1 MTRIFT
7 PVIALALLL
16 PSGASFAIDDP
27 TAGPEHFPQFRNLSA
42 LAGSVFGA
50 DARGFS
56 SLSGPTAL
64 STPVAHVLGHNQFR
78 IAGGAMSFTSSPELG
93 ESKSN
98 GTFYLMYGATL
109 GRFNIAIS
117 PMFLSGGLDRA
128 WNLQAQL
135 IPDDKSHVAFSIGV
149 QDIDGTGGSAGE
161 GFPAEDGR
169 SSRSFFGVATYRVDT
184 SKSPVYVS
192 AGVGTRRFR
201 AAFASLSHQIA
212 QPVRIYAEYD
222 GFGINDGVLFS
233 WKSGAAKRSP
243 EVNAGIGFVRSRY
256 FTLMAGVGF

>member
-1 MTRIFT
+1 M
-7 PVIALALLL
+7 ALALML
-16 PSGASFAIDDP
+16 PSFTAFALDDP
-27 TAGPEHFPQFRNLSA
+27 TAGPENFPHFRNISA

-78 IAGGAMSFTSSPELG
+78 LAGGAMSFSSSPEL
-93 ESKSN
+93 SSSNSN

-109 GRFNIAIS
+109 GRFNVAIS
-117 PMFLSGGLDRA
+117 PMFLSRGGDRSF
-128 WNLQAQL
+128 NLQAQL
-135 IPDDKSHVAFSIGV
+135 IPEDTSHVAFSVGV
-149 QDIDGTGGSAGE
+149 QDIEGGGGSAGE
-161 GFPAEDGR
+161 GFPADDGK

-184 SKSPVYVS
+184 AKSPVYIS

-201 AAFASLSHQIA
+201 AAFASVSHQIA

-222 GFGINDGVLFS
+222 GFGINDGILFS